1 MQKAITGEKKKQ
13 TAVRTAGS
21 RQRTKKKLRK
31 YLPLYLLALPGIIY
45 LIINNY
51 LPMGGLILAFKK
63 YSFAKGILDSPWNGL
78 GNFTYLFGSKWAG
91 IMFRN
96 TICYNIVFL
105 ILGTVFAIFVA
116 ILLGE
121 IRNKAAK
128 QAYQTVILIPHLMS
142 TVLIGYLVFA
152 FLSGTNGFVN
162 KGILEPLGLDPVSW
176 YTEAKY
182 WPFILVIVQLWR
194 SFGFQS
200 IVYFA
205 TIIGFDRTYYE
216 AAVVD
221 GASTWQQIT
230 RITLPL
236 LKPTVIILTIMSL
249 GRMFASDF
257 GLFYQVPQNSG
268 LLYSTTTTIDTFV
281 YRTLMQDHDVGRSLA
296 AGFLQSVLGFIVVM
310 ITNGIV
316 RKVDSESALF

>member
-1 MQKAITGEKKKQ
+1 MQNVRKGKQGPGKKKQ
-13 TAVRTAGS
+13 I
-21 RQRTKKKLRK
+21 TKRLRK
-31 YLPLYLLALPGIIY
+31 YVPLYLLSLPGFIY

-63 YSFAKGILDSPWNGL
+63 YSFAKGILASPWNGL
-78 GNFTYLFGSKWAG
+78 DNFTFLFGSKWAK

-105 ILGTVFAIFVA
+105 VLGTAFAIFVA
-116 ILLGE
+116 ILLSV
-121 IRNKAAK
+121 ISHNLLKK
-128 QAYQTVILIPHLMS
+128 TYQTLILIPHLVS

-152 FLSGTNGFVN
+152 FLSEKNGFVN
-162 KGILEPLGLDPVSW
+162 NGILAPLGVDPISW
-176 YTEAKY
+176 YTKASY
-182 WPFILVIVQLWR
+182 WPVILVIVQLWR

-205 TIIGFDRTYYE
+205 TIIGFDKAYYE
-216 AAVVD
+216 ASVMD
-221 GASTWQQIT
+221 GASVWQQIT

-268 LLYSTTTTIDTFV
+268 MLYSTTTTIDTFV

-296 AGFLQSVLGFIVVM
+296 AGFLQSILGFIVVM
-310 ITNGIV
+310 ITNAVV
-316 RKVDSESALF
+316 RKVDNESALF

>member
-1 MQKAITGEKKKQ
+1 MQKAITREKKDQ
-13 TAVRTAGS
+13 TPQGRR
-21 RQRTKKKLRK
+21 RQRTRKRLRK

-128 QAYQTVILIPHLMS
+128 QTYQTIILIPHLMS

-162 KGILEPLGLDPVSW
+162 KGILEPLGRDPISW